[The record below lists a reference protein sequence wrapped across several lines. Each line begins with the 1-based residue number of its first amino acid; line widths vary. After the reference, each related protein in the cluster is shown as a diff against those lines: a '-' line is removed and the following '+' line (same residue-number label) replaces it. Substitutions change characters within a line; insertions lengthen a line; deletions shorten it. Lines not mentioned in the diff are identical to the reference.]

1 MKKELKPILAMLGLG
16 LSFCSWAGD
25 WGNLGDAYAQAQ
37 EITRKYPLKAE
48 SVTVKLKSSVTKI
61 ALKID
66 GSADIEFHSST
77 DVFSASNIRF
87 EHSGN
92 NPVSITIEDNRAVL
106 RQKGR
111 RVHARYDVFIPKNR
125 SVTISAGAANF
136 TGDIDE
142 KSINFIAGA
151 LNLKARLTVANA
163 LGFTCGSANLDAEVL
178 KAKKLK
184 LFCGSAGGKLL
195 VPRGTKLPW
204 VPFWFGLRI
213 VER

>member
-1 MKKELKPILAMLGLG
+1 MTTVAAN
-16 LSFCSWAGD
+16 WATIV
-25 WGNLGDAYAQAQ
+25 AA
-37 EITRKYPLKAE
+37 KYP
-48 SVTVKLKSSVTKI
+48 T
-61 ALKID
+61 
-66 GSADIEFHSST
+66 
-77 DVFSASNIRF
+77 
-87 EHSGN
+87 
-92 NPVSITIEDNRAVL
+92 
-106 RQKGR
+106 
-111 RVHARYDVFIPKNR
+111 
-125 SVTISAGAANF
+125 
-136 TGDIDE
+136 
-142 KSINFIAGA
+142 NFIAGA

>member
-1 MKKELKPILAMLGLG
+1 MAVAMVLGFML
-16 LSFCSWAGD
+16 LQIWPGD
-25 WGNLGDAYAQAQ
+25 GGCPGNAYAQAEALTQ
-37 EITRKYPLKAE
+37 KHSLKAE
-48 SVTVKLKSSVTKI
+48 SVTVKLKSSVTEI

-87 EHSGN
+87 EHSGK
-92 NPVSITIEDNRAVL
+92 NPVSITIENNRAVL

-111 RVHARYDVFIPKNR
+111 RVHAQYDVFIPKNR

-136 TGDIDE
+136 KGDMDE
-142 KSINFIAGA
+142 NSIHFVVGA

-163 LGFTCGSANLDAEVL
+163 LGFTCGSANLNAEVL

-184 LFCGSAGGKLL
+184 LFCGSAGGKLV
-195 VPRGTKLPW
+195 VPSGTKLPW